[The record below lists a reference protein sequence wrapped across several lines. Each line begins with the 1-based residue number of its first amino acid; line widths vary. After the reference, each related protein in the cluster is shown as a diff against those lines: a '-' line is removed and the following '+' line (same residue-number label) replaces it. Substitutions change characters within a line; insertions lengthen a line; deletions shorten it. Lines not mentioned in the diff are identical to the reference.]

1 MIKDLLQSKTKSYKK
16 PWPENCAWPE
26 PKFYGV
32 KYDEDLDWRGTD
44 QMKNLLAIKDYY
56 DSLVDDGVLN
66 SKYRPE
72 VDDFYPEMGEVYWD
86 DRFDIEAWRE
96 ELTAYVNLLRIP
108 TAEPVKS
115 IL

>member
-32 KYDEDLDWRGTD
+32 KYDENLDWRGTD

-86 DRFDIEAWRE
+86 DRFDIEAWR
-96 ELTAYVNLLRIP
+96 V
-108 TAEPVKS
+108 
-115 IL
+115 